1 MKAEVLRS
9 VNDVD
14 GLEDAG
20 NHLPISSVKVDMPA
34 FVVHFD
40 TACNVQCALLIMC
53 IVDGL
58 VAL

>member
-20 NHLPISSVKVDMPA
+20 NHLPISSVKVEVPA
-34 FVVHFD
+34 FVVHLSCSYIHFQM
-40 TACNVQCALLIMC
+40 TSILIVMGF
-53 IVDGL
+53 VER
-58 VAL
+58 

>member
-20 NHLPISSVKVDMPA
+20 KHLPISSVKVEVPA
-34 FVVHFD
+34 FVVHLSYIHFQM
-40 TACNVQCALLIMC
+40 TSILIVMGF
-53 IVDGL
+53 VER
-58 VAL
+58 